1 MNGTSPTVREGSSS
15 NDEPLLTRG
24 LGPRNPLPIFM
35 TPQAKPIAND
45 RSGEYFERALRV
57 SPGGVHS
64 PVRAFKG
71 VGGTPIFFSSARGGM
86 MTSVDGREYIDFCQS
101 FGPLMLGHRDPE
113 VMAAVDEMI
122 STAWSFGAC
131 EPYSLELAEWI
142 TSRLSWVEMLRFVS
156 SGTEAVMS
164 ALRLARAAT
173 VRNKI
178 LKFEGCYH
186 GHSDSLLVKAG
197 SGLAGASASS
207 SAGVSANVAGETLV
221 VPLDDEEAVHRV
233 FAKHGSEIAAVI
245 LEPLPANYGLL
256 IQRPQFIH
264 ETVRLAR
271 DHGSLVI
278 FDEVISGFR
287 VAPGGMAEVLGIRP
301 DLVTYGKV
309 IGGGFPVACYGG
321 RRDLME
327 LLAPAGPVYQAGT
340 LSANPV
346 GMRAGLATLQKIE
359 RVDAYSQLEARTAK
373 FCDELNSELLRRNL
387 PFQFTRSASIFW
399 LHSRTNDAIRRIDQ
413 IPAHHAKEFARVF
426 HAALNRGVYLSPSG
440 YEVNF
445 MSLAHSD
452 ELLDRARE
460 AILTAIGE
468 SE

>member
-1 MNGTSPTVREGSSS
+1 
-15 NDEPLLTRG
+15 
-24 LGPRNPLPIFM
+24 M
-35 TPQAKPIAND
+35 TPQQAEPIADD
-45 RSGEYFERALRV
+45 RSREYFERALRV

-71 VGGTPIFFSSARGGM
+71 VGGTPIFFRSARGGT

-142 TSRLSWVEMLRFVS
+142 TSRLPWVEMLRFVS

-164 ALRLARAAT
+164 ALRVARAAT
-173 VRNKI
+173 ERNKI

-197 SGLAGASASS
+197 SGLAGVSASS
-207 SAGVSANVAGETLV
+207 SAGVSANVASETLV
-221 VPLDDEEAVHRV
+221 APLDDEDAVRGI
-233 FAKHGSEIAAVI
+233 FAEHGSEIAAVI

-256 IQRPQFIH
+256 IQRKEFIQ
-264 ETVRLAR
+264 ETVALAR
-271 DHGSLVI
+271 ANHSLVI

-287 VAPGGMAEVLGIRP
+287 VALGGMAEVLGIHP

-359 RVDAYSQLEARTAK
+359 RVDAYRQLEDRTAR
-373 FCDELNSELLRRNL
+373 FCNELDSEFSRRSL
-387 PFQFTRSASIFW
+387 PFQLTRKASIFW
-399 LHSRTNDAIRRIDQ
+399 LHSQTNSTIRRIDQ
-413 IPAHHAKEFARVF
+413 IPAHNASEFARVF
-426 HAALNRGVYLSPSG
+426 HSALEGGVYLSPSG

-452 ELLDRARE
+452 ELLERAQK
-460 AILTAIGE
+460 AILGSI
-468 SE
+468 